1 MDIIYFV
8 KALLKKKWWIIAS
21 TIIAIVAAFVFTLG
35 KPRMYA
41 SVTQIATGFT
51 TNDQVK
57 LRDENVNIFEAD
69 VKFDN
74 VIETINS
81 PVVIGMLSYNLLLHD
96 LTTTK
101 PYVQLDEKDLKS
113 EVYQKV
119 DKQAAVTIL
128 RNKLDSL
135 QVLSSYNPTERN
147 ILEYLKLYGYDYE
160 AIRKHLNAG
169 RVQRTDF
176 LEIVYT
182 AENPEQAAFTVNTV
196 YREFIR
202 YYRSMRS
209 ERSVESVESFDQL
222 AVQKKAELDKKV
234 EALRAYKASEGLL
247 NVETASGNELDLIK
261 QFEKGLSDEQ
271 ANYNTITSSLE
282 SVNSRLVAANSGKN
296 VYTNNNSEIIDLR
309 KQINDLNEDLTQK
322 GGNDDAMRT
331 KLAGLRSQ
339 LQKKLGA
346 SSSGTQSA
354 TTKEAL
360 IQEKANLEAQ
370 QNASRLN
377 MKNLQSQI
385 YKLRGS
391 VGSYAN
397 KEATVGSLQS
407 EVDMAQ
413 EEYNKLKEK
422 LNAAQD
428 NQTTPDLN
436 FKQVLKGQPAF
447 KPESSKRV
455 IIMGM
460 AGISVFL
467 LTSFIVLLLE
477 FLDGSLKS
485 PSVFEK
491 HLDLRLISSVNHA
504 DLNKYSILE
513 VLQRTTLPDKT
524 TKQRQNTFRELLRK
538 LRYEVESSGKKSFL
552 ITSTESRQG
561 KTTLTQALAYSLS
574 LSNKNVLVID
584 TNFCNN
590 DITVQM
596 EAAPT
601 LESFS
606 VPPTELSIDKVKE
619 IVTTYAVSGIE
630 VIGCKGGDY
639 TPSEILPKNNLLNYL
654 PFLTHHYDF
663 ILLEGAPL
671 NDYTDSKE
679 LAQYV
684 DGVIAVF
691 SSKLSLTQIDRESTQ
706 FFETLGDKFVGAVL
720 NNVQEEYLEL

>member
-1 MDIIYFV
+1 MDIIYFI
-8 KALLKKKWWIIAS
+8 KALLKKKWWIIIS
-21 TIIAIVAAFVFTLG
+21 TIIAIVAAFAFTLG
-35 KPRMYA
+35 RPKMYA

-51 TNDQVK
+51 VNDQVK

-74 VIETINS
+74 VIETMNS
-81 PVVIGMLSYNLLLHD
+81 PVVIGMLSYDLLIHD
-96 LTTTK
+96 LTNNK
-101 PYVQLDEKDLKS
+101 PFVRLDEKELSSDAYKA
-113 EVYQKV
+113 V
-119 DKQAAVTIL
+119 DKQAAVSIL

-135 QVLSSYNPTERN
+135 QVLSSYNPSERN
-147 ILEYLKLYGYDYE
+147 ILAFLKLYGYDYE
-160 AIRKHLNAG
+160 SLRKHLSAN
-169 RVQRTDF
+169 RVQRTDY
-176 LEIVYT
+176 LEIVHT
-182 AENPEQAAFTVNTV
+182 AENPEQAAYVVNTL
-196 YREFIR
+196 YREFTR

-209 ERSVESVESFDQL
+209 ERSVESVESFDEL
-222 AVQKKAELDKKV
+222 VKQKKAELDSKV

-247 NVETASGNELDLIK
+247 NVEVASGNELDLIK
-261 QFEKGLSDEQ
+261 QFEKGLSDER
-271 ANYNTITSSLE
+271 ANYNTISSSLQ
-282 SVNSRLVAANSGKN
+282 SVNQQLAAANSGKT
-296 VYTNNNSEIIDLR
+296 VYTNNNSEIIELR
-309 KQINDLNEDLTQK
+309 KEINDLNADLAEK
-322 GGNDDAMRT
+322 GGNDEAMRT
-331 KLAGLRSQ
+331 KLVSLRAQ

-346 SSSGTQSA
+346 STSGTQTA
-354 TTKEAL
+354 TTKDAL

-370 QNASRLN
+370 LNASNLN

-385 YKLRGS
+385 AKLKGS

-397 KEATVGSLQS
+397 KEANVSGLQA
-407 EVDMAQ
+407 ELDMAQ

-436 FKQVLKGQPAF
+436 FKQILKGQPAF

-460 AGISVFL
+460 AGISTFL

-513 VLQRTTLPDKT
+513 VLQKTSIPDKHS
-524 TKQRQNTFRELLRK
+524 KQRQNTFRELLRK
-538 LRYEVESSGKKSFL
+538 LRYEIESSGKKSIL
-552 ITSTESRQG
+552 ITSTEARQG

-590 DITVQM
+590 DVTVQM

-606 VPPTELSIDKVKE
+606 VPPHELSIEKVRE
-619 IVTTYAVSGIE
+619 IVTTYPISGIE

-654 PFLTHHYDF
+654 PFLTNYYDF

-679 LAQYV
+679 LAHYV

-691 SSKLSLTQIDRESTQ
+691 SSKLALTQVDRESAQ

>member
-1 MDIIYFV
+1 MDIIYFI
-8 KALLKKKWWIIAS
+8 KALLKKKWWIAIS

-41 SVTQIATGFT
+41 SVTQVATGFT

-57 LRDENVNIFEAD
+57 LRDENVNVFEAD

-74 VIETINS
+74 VIENINS
-81 PVVIGMLSYNLLLHD
+81 PVVVGMLSYDLLLHD
-96 LTTTK
+96 LTSDK
-101 PYVQLDEKDLKS
+101 PFVQLHEKDLSS
-113 EVYQKV
+113 EAYQAV
-119 DKQAAVTIL
+119 DKQQAVAVL

-135 QVLSSYNPTERN
+135 QVLSSYNPVERN
-147 ILEYLKLYGYDYE
+147 ILAFLKLYKYDYE
-160 AIRKHLNAG
+160 SIRKHLNAN
-169 RVQRTDF
+169 RVQRTDY
-176 LEIVYT
+176 LEIVYI
-182 AENPEQAAFTVNTV
+182 AENPEQAAYTVNTI
-196 YREFIR
+196 YREFMR

-209 ERSVESVESFDQL
+209 ERSVESVESFDEL
-222 AVQKKAELDKKV
+222 VKQKKAELDLKV

-261 QFEKGLSDEQ
+261 QFEKGLSDEN
-271 ANYNTITSSLE
+271 ANYNTIVSSLQ
-282 SVNSRLVAANSGKN
+282 SVNDRLAVANSGKT
-296 VYTNNNSEIIDLR
+296 VYTNNNSEIIELR
-309 KQINDLNEDLTQK
+309 KQINDLNNDLTQK
-322 GGNDDAMRT
+322 GGDDQAMST
-331 KLAGLRSQ
+331 KLTSLRSQ

-346 SSSGTQSA
+346 ATSGTQGA
-354 TTKEAL
+354 TTKDAL
-360 IQEKANLEAQ
+360 LQEKSTLEAQ

-377 MKNLQSQI
+377 MRNLQNQI
-385 YKLRGS
+385 AKLKGS

-397 KEATVGSLQS
+397 KEANVSSLQA
-407 EVDMAQ
+407 EVEMAQ

-436 FKQVLKGQPAF
+436 FKQILKGQPAF
-447 KPESSKRV
+447 KPESSKRM

-460 AGISVFL
+460 AGISTFL

-504 DLNKYSILE
+504 ELGKYSILE
-513 VLQRTTLPDKT
+513 VLQRTTIPDKQ

-538 LRYEVESSGKKSFL
+538 LRYEIESSGKKSFL
-552 ITSTESRQG
+552 ITSTEARQG

-601 LESFS
+601 LETFS
-606 VPPTELSIDKVKE
+606 VPPAELSIDKVKA
-619 IVTTYAVSGIE
+619 IVTTYAVPGIE

-654 PFLTHHYDF
+654 PFLANYYDF

-691 SSKLSLTQIDRESTQ
+691 SSKLSLTQVDRESAQ
-706 FFETLGDKFVGAVL
+706 FFETLGSKFVGAVL
-720 NNVQEEYLEL
+720 NNVQEEFLEL

>member
-1 MDIIYFV
+1 MDIIYFI
-8 KALLKKKWWIIAS
+8 KALLKQKWWIILS
-21 TIIAIVAAFVFTLG
+21 TFIAIVAAFAFTLG
-35 KPRMYA
+35 RPRMYA

-51 TNDQVK
+51 INDQVK
-57 LRDENVNIFEAD
+57 LRDENVNVFEAD

-74 VIETINS
+74 AIENITS
-81 PVVIGMLSYNLLLHD
+81 PVVIGMLSYDLLIHD
-96 LTTTK
+96 LTSDK
-101 PYVQLDEKDLKS
+101 PFVKLEEDDIKSDVYKAVNKEVAVQ
-113 EVYQKV
+113 V
-119 DKQAAVTIL
+119 L

-147 ILEYLKLYGYDYE
+147 ILSFLKLYKYDFE
-160 AIRKHLNAG
+160 SIRKRLNVSRMA
-169 RVQRTDF
+169 RTDY
-176 LEIVYT
+176 LEIVST
-182 AENPEQAAFTVNTV
+182 AENPEQAAYTVNTV
-196 YREFIR
+196 YREFLR

-209 ERSVESVESFDQL
+209 ERSEQSVESFDEL
-222 AVQKKAELDKKV
+222 VKQKKAELDEKV
-234 EALRAYKASEGLL
+234 EALRVYKSSEGLL
-247 NVETASGNELDLIK
+247 NVEVASGNELDLIK
-261 QFEKGLSDEQ
+261 QFEKGLSDER
-271 ANYNTITSSLE
+271 ANYNTINSSLQ
-282 SVNSRLVAANSGKN
+282 SVTQQLAVANSGKT
-296 VYTNNNSEIIDLR
+296 VYTNNNSEIVELR
-309 KQINDLNEDLTQK
+309 KQINELNADLTQK

-331 KLAGLRSQ
+331 RLAGLRTQ

-346 SSSGTQSA
+346 STSGTPVA
-354 TTKEAL
+354 TTKDAL
-360 IQEKANLEAQ
+360 VQEKANLEAQ
-370 QNASRLN
+370 LNASSLN
-377 MKNLQSQI
+377 IRALQSQI
-385 YKLRGS
+385 AKLKGS

-397 KEATVGSLQS
+397 KEANVSSLQA
-407 EVDMAQ
+407 EVEMAQ

-428 NQTTPDLN
+428 NQTTPDLT
-436 FKQVLKGQPAF
+436 FKQILKGQPAF
-447 KPESSKRV
+447 KPESSKRM

-460 AGISVFL
+460 AGISTFL
-467 LTSFIVLLLE
+467 LTSFIVLLME

-513 VLQRTTLPDKT
+513 VLQKTAPSDKES
-524 TKQRQNTFRELLRK
+524 KQRQNTFRELLRK
-538 LRYEVESSGKKSFL
+538 LRFEIESSGKKSLL

-590 DITVQM
+590 DLTVQM
-596 EAAPT
+596 KAAPT
-601 LESFS
+601 LETFS
-606 VPPTELSIDKVKE
+606 VPRNELTMDKVKQ
-619 IVTTYAVSGIE
+619 IVTTYPIPGIE

-639 TPSEILPKNNLLNYL
+639 TPSEILPKNSLLNYL
-654 PFLTHHYDF
+654 PFLASYYDF

-691 SSKLSLTQIDRESTQ
+691 SSQLALTQVDRESAQ

>member
-8 KALLKKKWWIIAS
+8 KALLKKKWWIIIS

-51 TNDQVK
+51 MNDQVK

-74 VIETINS
+74 AIETMNS
-81 PVVIGMLSYNLLLHD
+81 PVVIGMLSYDLLLHD
-96 LTTTK
+96 LTSKK
-101 PYVQLDEKDLKS
+101 PFVQLSEKDRSSDAYKA
-113 EVYQKV
+113 V

-135 QVLSSYNPTERN
+135 QVLSSYNPAERN
-147 ILEYLKLYGYDYE
+147 ILAFLKLYKFDYE
-160 AIRKHLNAG
+160 SIRKHLSAG

-176 LEIVYT
+176 LEIVFM
-182 AENPEQAAFTVNTV
+182 AENPEQAAYTVNTI
-196 YREFIR
+196 YREFMR

-222 AVQKKAELDKKV
+222 AIQKKAELDTKI
-234 EALRAYKASEGLL
+234 EALRAYKSSQGLL
-247 NVETASGNELDLIK
+247 NVETASGNQLDLIK
-261 QFEKGLSDEQ
+261 QFEKGLSDET
-271 ANYNTITSSLE
+271 ANYNTISSSLE
-282 SVNSRLVAANSGKN
+282 SVNNRLASANAGKT
-296 VYTNNNSEIIDLR
+296 VYTNSNSEIIDLR
-309 KQINDLNEDLTQK
+309 RQINDLNEDLTQK
-322 GGNDDAMRT
+322 GGNDPAISA
-331 KLAGLRSQ
+331 KLSTLRSQ

-346 SSSGTQSA
+346 STSGSQSA

-360 IQEKANLEAQ
+360 LEEKANLEAQ
-370 QNASRLN
+370 LNASKLN
-377 MKNLQSQI
+377 MRSLQGQI
-385 YKLRGS
+385 YRLKGS

-397 KEATVGSLQS
+397 KEATVSSLQA

-460 AGISVFL
+460 SGISIFL

-504 DLNKYSILE
+504 DLTKYSILE
-513 VLQRTTLPDKT
+513 VLQRTTIPDKH

-538 LRYEVESSGKKSFL
+538 LRYEIESSGKKSFL
-552 ITSTESRQG
+552 VTSTESRQG

-601 LESFS
+601 LETFS
-606 VPPTELSIDKVKE
+606 VPASELSIDKVKA
-619 IVTTYAVSGIE
+619 IVTTYAVPGIE

-654 PFLTHHYDF
+654 PFLAEHYDF

-691 SSKLSLTQIDRESTQ
+691 SSQLSLTQVDRESAQ
-706 FFETLGDKFVGAVL
+706 FFETLGGKFVGAVL

>member
-1 MDIIYFV
+1 MDIIYFI
-8 KALLKKKWWIIAS
+8 KALLKKKWWIIIS
-21 TIIAIVAAFVFTLG
+21 TIIAIVAALFFTLG

-51 TNDQVK
+51 INDQVK

-74 VIETINS
+74 VIEIINS
-81 PVVIGMLSYNLLLHD
+81 PVVVGMLSYDLAIHD
-96 LTTTK
+96 LTSNK
-101 PYVQLDEKDLKS
+101 PFVRLEEKDLNS
-113 EVYQKV
+113 EAYKAV
-119 DKQAAVTIL
+119 DRQAAVTIL

-147 ILEYLKLYGYDYE
+147 ILTFLKLYQYDYE
-160 AIRKHLNAG
+160 SIRKRLYAS
-169 RVQRTDF
+169 RVQRTDY
-176 LEIVYT
+176 LEIVSM
-182 AENPEQAAFTVNTV
+182 AENPEQAAYTVNTA
-196 YREFIR
+196 YREFLR

-209 ERSVESVESFDQL
+209 ERSVESVESFDEL
-222 AVQKKAELDKKV
+222 VKQKKAELDKKV
-234 EALRAYKASEGLL
+234 EALRLYKSSEGLL
-247 NVETASGNELDLIK
+247 NVEVASGNELDLIK
-261 QFEKGLSDEQ
+261 QFEKGLVDER
-271 ANYNTITSSLE
+271 ANYNTINSSLQ
-282 SVNSRLVAANSGKN
+282 SVNQRLAVANSGKT

-309 KQINDLNEDLTQK
+309 KQINDLNEELIRK
-322 GGNDDAMRT
+322 GGNDQVTST
-331 KLAGLRSQ
+331 KLAGLRAQ
-339 LQKKLGA
+339 MQKKLGA
-346 SSSGTQSA
+346 STTGTQTA
-354 TTKEAL
+354 TTKDAL

-370 QNASRLN
+370 LEASNLN
-377 MKNLQSQI
+377 MRGLQGQI
-385 YKLRGS
+385 AKLKGS

-397 KEATVGSLQS
+397 KEATVSGLQA

-428 NQTTPDLN
+428 NQTTPDVN
-436 FKQVLKGQPAF
+436 FKQILKGQPAF
-447 KPESSKRV
+447 KPESSKRM

-460 AGISVFL
+460 AGISTFL

-513 VLQRTTLPDKT
+513 VLQKT
-524 TKQRQNTFRELLRK
+524 TISDKHSKQRQNTFRELLRK
-538 LRYEVESSGKKSFL
+538 LRYEVETSGKKSFL

-590 DITVQM
+590 DLTVQM

-601 LESFS
+601 LETFS
-606 VPPTELSIDKVKE
+606 VPRNELTMDKVKD
-619 IVTTYAVSGIE
+619 IVTTYPVSGIE

-654 PFLTHHYDF
+654 PFLTTYYDF

-691 SSKLSLTQIDRESTQ
+691 SSKLALTQVDRESAQ

>member
-1 MDIIYFV
+1 MDIIYFI
-8 KALLKKKWWIIAS
+8 KALLKKKWWIVVS
-21 TIIAIVAAFVFTLG
+21 TIIAIVAAFAFTLG
-35 KPRMYA
+35 RPKMYA

-51 TNDQVK
+51 VNDQVK

-74 VIETINS
+74 VIETMNS
-81 PVVIGMLSYNLLLHD
+81 PVVIGMLSYDLLIHD
-96 LTTTK
+96 LTSNK
-101 PYVQLDEKDLKS
+101 PFVRLDDKDLSS
-113 EVYQKV
+113 EAYKAV
-119 DKQAAVTIL
+119 DKQAAVNIL

-135 QVLSSYNPTERN
+135 QVLSSYNQTERN
-147 ILEYLKLYGYDYE
+147 ILAFLKLYKYDYE
-160 AIRKHLNAG
+160 SIRKHLSAN
-169 RVQRTDF
+169 RVQRTDY
-176 LEIVYT
+176 LEIVHT
-182 AENPEQAAFTVNTV
+182 AENPEQAAYVVNTM
-196 YREFIR
+196 YREFMR

-209 ERSVESVESFDQL
+209 ERSVESVESFDEL
-222 AVQKKAELDKKV
+222 AKQKKAELDNKV

-247 NVETASGNELDLIK
+247 NVEVASGNELDLIK
-261 QFEKGLSDEQ
+261 QFEKGLSDER
-271 ANYNTITSSLE
+271 ANYNTISSSLQ
-282 SVNSRLVAANSGKN
+282 SINQQLATANSGKT
-296 VYTNNNSEIIDLR
+296 VYTNNNSEIIELR
-309 KQINDLNEDLTQK
+309 KEINDLNADLAAK
-322 GGNDDAMRT
+322 GNNDEVMKT
-331 KLAGLRSQ
+331 KLAGLRAQ

-346 SSSGTQSA
+346 STSGTQTA
-354 TTKEAL
+354 TTKDAL

-370 QNASRLN
+370 LNASNLN
-377 MKNLQSQI
+377 MKNLQGQI
-385 YKLRGS
+385 AKLKGS

-397 KEATVGSLQS
+397 KEANVSSLQS

-436 FKQVLKGQPAF
+436 FKQILKGQPAF
-447 KPESSKRV
+447 KPESSKRM

-460 AGISVFL
+460 AGISTFL
-467 LTSFIVLLLE
+467 LTSFIVLLME

-513 VLQRTTLPDKT
+513 VLQKTSIPDKQS
-524 TKQRQNTFRELLRK
+524 KQRQNTFRELLRK
-538 LRYEVESSGKKSFL
+538 LRYEIESSGKKTIL
-552 ITSTESRQG
+552 ITSTEARQG

-590 DITVQM
+590 DVTVQM

-606 VPPTELSIDKVKE
+606 VPPHELSIEKVKE
-619 IVTTYAVSGIE
+619 IVTTYPISGIE

-654 PFLTHHYDF
+654 PFLTNYYDF

-679 LAQYV
+679 LAHYV

-691 SSKLSLTQIDRESTQ
+691 SSKLALTQVDRESAQ

>member
-8 KALLKKKWWIIAS
+8 KALLKKKWWIIVS

-74 VIETINS
+74 AIETINS

-101 PYVQLDEKDLKS
+101 PYVQLEEKDLKS
-113 EVYQKV
+113 EAYQKV

-135 QVLSSYNPTERN
+135 QVLSSYNPVERD
-147 ILEYLKLYGYDYE
+147 ILGYLKLYGYDYE

-282 SVNSRLVAANSGKN
+282 SVNNRLASANAGKT

-346 SSSGTQSA
+346 ATSGTQSA
-354 TTKEAL
+354 TTKDAL

-397 KEATVGSLQS
+397 KEATVSSLQS

-619 IVTTYAVSGIE
+619 IVTTYAVPGIE